1 MATMSTTAL
10 TGADQDIETL
20 ARSENFPVGSM
31 LLPARLRPHVGRYYR
46 FARTADDV
54 GDSPTLSSDEKIR
67 LLNVMDAAVAGDTAS
82 VADEDRWLQSIGQNL
97 HESLR
102 ELDIPLSVGR
112 DLLIAF
118 RWDAENRRYAEWED
132 VLTYCAYSANPVGR
146 FLLGLNGEP
155 VSNTASDAL
164 CTALQILNH
173 IQDVKD
179 DYVTLNR
186 VYVPQN
192 WLKAKGLSNQAL
204 ARHCASPCLMDVF
217 AEMLDRTNALLKEA
231 DDLPGSI
238 SSRGLRMEA
247 SVIVSLAHKLHNRL
261 YRADPVIRELGLNK
275 LDWMTG
281 AVTGVASGFF
291 KRAA

>member
-1 MATMSTTAL
+1 MSTTAL
-10 TGADQDIETL
+10 TGAEQDIQTL

-54 GDSPTLSSDEKIR
+54 ADSPSLSSDEKIR
-67 LLNVMDAAVAGDTAS
+67 LLNVMDAAVAGDHAP
-82 VADEDRWLQSIGQNL
+82 VAEEDTWLQQIGLNL
-97 HESLR
+97 HESLI

-118 RWDAENRRYAEWED
+118 RWDSENRRYPEWD
-132 VLTYCAYSANPVGR
+132 DLLSYCAYSANPVGR
-146 FLLGLNGEP
+146 FLLGLNGEA

-173 IQDVKD
+173 IQDAKD

-192 WLKAKGLSNQAL
+192 WLKSKGLSNQAL
-204 ARHCASPCLMDVF
+204 ARHCASPCLLDVF
-217 AEMLDRTNALLKEA
+217 DEMMDRTAALLKEA
-231 DDLPGSI
+231 DALPGSI
-238 SSRGLRMEA
+238 TSRGLRMEA
-247 SVIVSLAHKLHNRL
+247 SVIVSLAHRLHGRL
-261 YRADPVIRELGLNK
+261 HGADPIIREVGLKK
-275 LDWMTG
+275 LDFFAS
-281 AVTGVASGFF
+281 AVGGVASGFF
-291 KRAA
+291 RRAA